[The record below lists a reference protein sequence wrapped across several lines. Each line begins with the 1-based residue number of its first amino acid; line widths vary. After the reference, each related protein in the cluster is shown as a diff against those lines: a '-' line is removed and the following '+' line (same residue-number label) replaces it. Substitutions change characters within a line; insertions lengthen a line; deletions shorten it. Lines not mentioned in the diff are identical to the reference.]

1 MSYIIRKCFRFSS
14 FSSTSST
21 NCLGTNWRLGGTLL
35 GTHRL
40 PIFPPSPPSH
50 PQPHLHAHL
59 PNGAHPNPP
68 DTNGTVT
75 SLALDGDYV
84 VIGLANSN
92 VKVYSARTG
101 VLVRTLMGHESGVW
115 GVCLVS
121 RGGWMDVEEGRRKGK
136 GKCRRK
142 EMSVEEGEQNFELSE
157 TIGAEMRHALG
168 LDEDNDEVL
177 DEEPEDNQSK
187 SDGESD
193 NELYE
198 GHTTTSDTLPEK
210 NYKPGRPSYMSL
222 SSIGW
227 GQPNSIIVSGGCD
240 KVLKVWDA
248 KSGFALP
255 FL

>member
-1 MSYIIRKCFRFSS
+1 
-14 FSSTSST
+14 
-21 NCLGTNWRLGGTLL
+21 
-35 GTHRL
+35 
-40 PIFPPSPPSH
+40 
-50 PQPHLHAHL
+50 
-59 PNGAHPNPP
+59 
-68 DTNGTVT
+68 VT

-92 VKVYSARTG
+92 IKVYSARTG

-121 RGGWMDVEEGRRKGK
+121 RGGWMDVEEERRKGK
-136 GKCRRK
+136 GKRRRK
-142 EMSVEEGEQNFELSE
+142 EMSVEEGGRNAELSE

-168 LDEDNDEVL
+168 LDEDNVEAL
-177 DEEPEDNQSK
+177 DEEPEVDQSN

-193 NELYE
+193 TESDE
-198 GHTTTSDTLPEK
+198 GHSTASETLPER

-248 KSGFALP
+248 KSGLVLP
-255 FL
+255 FFQFLRFVF